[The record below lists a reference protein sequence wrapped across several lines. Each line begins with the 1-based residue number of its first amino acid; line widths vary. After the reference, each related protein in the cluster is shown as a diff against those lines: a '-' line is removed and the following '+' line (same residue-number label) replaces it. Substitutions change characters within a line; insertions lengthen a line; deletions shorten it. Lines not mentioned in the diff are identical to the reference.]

1 MIKVRNELLTLN
13 IGSFYF
19 AKNYPLLFLSQ
30 IIPLNRYKGK
40 GGIIMKNIVILG
52 GGYAG
57 INLIK
62 SLKSQLKNEIGNSV
76 RIILVDKNP
85 YHFRKV
91 ILFKLVTEEVQ
102 IKIPFEQYCSEGI
115 EFVQGEVLN
124 LHSNSKNVE
133 LKVENEQIINLPYD
147 YLVISLGSVV
157 KVNSAIPGG
166 ISLGDEN
173 SALSIREQINNLIQ
187 RAKLI
192 DDKEK
197 QKDALRIAVVGGGIT
212 GIETVSELIEWYKN
226 KLDTAGINPD
236 HGEILLLDPKEHLLD
251 GASLKVSK
259 KLENKLSDLGVKFIP
274 KTRVREY
281 NENRLHCENGSVYS
295 VGVCIVTN
303 GLSANPLIKKMELP
317 LSEQNQLI
325 VNDIYSVKGYNDIFA
340 IGDCA
345 RVVDRKTNQIDGM
358 TCKEGIPQA
367 QRLGKILTNL
377 LLNRPNKITHK
388 GYPAKG
394 YCISL
399 GPHEAFVWGQKWGID
414 FVITGKLGL
423 QIRKMTWDLASLV
436 TK

>member
-1 MIKVRNELLTLN
+1 
-13 IGSFYF
+13 
-19 AKNYPLLFLSQ
+19 
-30 IIPLNRYKGK
+30 
-40 GGIIMKNIVILG
+40 MKNIVILG

-91 ILFKLVTEEVQ
+91 MLFKVVTEEVQ
-102 IKIPFEQYCSEGI
+102 IKIPFEQYCSEGV
-115 EFVQGEVLN
+115 EFLQGEVLN
-124 LHSNSKNVE
+124 LHSNDKKVE
-133 LKVENEQIINLPYD
+133 IKVENDQILNLPYD
-147 YLVISLGSVV
+147 FLVLALGSVV
-157 KVNSAIPGG
+157 KVNSAVPGG
-166 ISLGDEN
+166 ISLGDEK
-173 SALSIREQINNLIQ
+173 SALLIREQIDDLIQ
-187 RAKLI
+187 RAKFT
-192 DDKEK
+192 DDQKQ
-197 QKDALRIAVVGGGIT
+197 QKDILRLTVVGGGIT
-212 GIETVSELIEWYKN
+212 GIETVSELAEWYKN
-226 KLDTAGINPD
+226 KLSIAGINPD
-236 HGEILLLDPKEHLLD
+236 HGEILLLDSKEHLLD
-251 GASLKVSK
+251 SAPLKVSE
-259 KLENKLSDLGVKFIP
+259 KLEYKLRNLGVKFIP

-281 NENRLHCENGSVYS
+281 KENQLYCENGIVYPI
-295 VGVCIVTN
+295 GVCIVTN
-303 GLSANPLIKKMELP
+303 GLSANPLVKKLQLP
-317 LSEQNQLI
+317 LSQQNQLI
-325 VNDIYSVKGYNDIFA
+325 LNDFYCVKGYSDIFA

-367 QRLGKILTNL
+367 QRLGKILANY
-377 LLNRPNKITHK
+377 LLNRPNKVTHK

-423 QIRKMTWDLASLV
+423 KIRKVTWDLASLI